1 MQESHETSCE
11 FFIASENT
19 SVPLDFVDETFD
31 DVAFSVAESVIVAW
45 LLAIAAGRD
54 DRLYLLSCE
63 QRFSFCPAVH
73 ATGHRCAESSELPQ
87 QNGDTF
93 PRALR
98 RHEGVL
104 AKMRTVSAT
113 DGRQFSL

>member
-1 MQESHETSCE
+1 MFEPEQCRSKMQESHETSCE

-63 QRFSFCPAVH
+63 QRFSFCPAVLIYRFWCMSLPKS
-73 ATGHRCAESSELPQ
+73 ADVGKTG
-87 QNGDTF
+87 
-93 PRALR
+93 
-98 RHEGVL
+98 EG
-104 AKMRTVSAT
+104 SI
-113 DGRQFSL
+113 G